1 MELLSILKRIRSKGY
16 YPLLA
21 HPERYEYMRLSDY
34 KTLKEEYI
42 SFQLNVP
49 SLAGMYGKRV
59 QEKAEVLLAA
69 GMYDRA
75 GNDTHSMK
83 FYQYL
88 LKSTFRH
95 KVAMALAVCK

>member
-1 MELLSILKRIRSKGY
+1 MNAIPEWASY

-34 KTLKEEYI
+34 KALKEEYI

-49 SLAGMYGKRV
+49 SLAGMY
-59 QEKAEVLLAA
+59 
-69 GMYDRA
+69 DRA
-75 GNDTHSMK
+75 WNDTHSMK

-88 LKSTFRH
+88 LESTFRH
-95 KVAMALAVCK
+95 KVATALAGCK